1 MNEVTIKNKFSISLI
16 NDLLNELQGSKL
28 FSKLDLR
35 SGYHQVCINEDDM
48 KKKMYFKL
56 TKKIM
61 NSR

>member
-48 KKKMYFKL
+48 KKKCILNSPKKL
-56 TKKIM
+56 
-61 NSR
+61 

>member
-35 SGYHQVCINEDDM
+35 SGYHQVCINEEDM
-48 KKKMYFKL
+48 EKNVF
-56 TKKIM
+56 
-61 NSR
+61 